1 MRDKNKGAMTPEQH
15 AAQTA
20 IAAIAIRQARG
31 ERVSQS
37 AISEAVRR
45 AAEADMDAQFT
56 KSWGSEGSGLDG

>member
-1 MRDKNKGAMTPEQH
+1 MRDKNKGPATPEQH

-37 AISEAVRR
+37 AISETMR
-45 AAEADMDAQFT
+45 AAAVADLDAQHLKRWEPT
-56 KSWGSEGSGLDG
+56 R